1 MGCYTTVWAQ
11 NGSFHWQRIRPWKN
25 MSRLFGIGFAVFV
38 IAVGVAAFGQN
49 AVRSAESSTISDWHA
64 MGKSPCAW
72 SEALEK
78 ADHSLDIPRMI
89 DLLKQGG
96 FRCHA
101 MPIIAGPP
109 YSWAEFQQL
118 VAAANAAGIDEW
130 PVLIPPTEGS
140 SAPYKHDFES
150 WMQALAKLSVRY
162 PHLRGANVD
171 DLDQGENAKLFSRD
185 YICRVYKA
193 KQAINP
199 KLLFVPTIYS
209 LDRAFADRMSGC
221 VDGVWLWWSKL
232 DTISGLAASLQQA
245 KAAAAGR
252 FPVYGGVYAHWTS
265 WHKQGPPTA
274 SVFQQTLRLTC
285 ELADGAV
292 MWKIL
297 LQPPD
302 PLLRIARSFTADGAS
317 SMAGRCGNSGSGI
330 GQLQ

>member
-1 MGCYTTVWAQ
+1 
-11 NGSFHWQRIRPWKN
+11 
-25 MSRLFGIGFAVFV
+25 MSRLFGIGFAVLV

-72 SEALEK
+72 SEAIEK

>member
-1 MGCYTTVWAQ
+1 
-11 NGSFHWQRIRPWKN
+11 
-25 MSRLFGIGFAVFV
+25 MSRLFGIGFAVLV

-72 SEALEK
+72 SEAIEK

-274 SVFQQTLRLTC
+274 SIFQQTLRLTC

>member
-1 MGCYTTVWAQ
+1 
-11 NGSFHWQRIRPWKN
+11 
-25 MSRLFGIGFAVFV
+25 
-38 IAVGVAAFGQN
+38 
-49 AVRSAESSTISDWHA
+49 
-64 MGKSPCAW
+64 
-72 SEALEK
+72 
-78 ADHSLDIPRMI
+78 
-89 DLLKQGG
+89 
-96 FRCHA
+96 
-101 MPIIAGPP
+101 
-109 YSWAEFQQL
+109 
-118 VAAANAAGIDEW
+118 
-130 PVLIPPTEGS
+130 VLIPPTEGS

-150 WMQALAKLSVRY
+150 WMQALAKLSLRY

>member
-150 WMQALAKLSVRY
+150 WMQALAKLSLRY

>member
-1 MGCYTTVWAQ
+1 
-11 NGSFHWQRIRPWKN
+11 

-72 SEALEK
+72 SEAIEK

>member
-1 MGCYTTVWAQ
+1 
-11 NGSFHWQRIRPWKN
+11 
-25 MSRLFGIGFAVFV
+25 MSRLFGIGFAVLV

-72 SEALEK
+72 SEAIEK

-150 WMQALAKLSVRY
+150 WMQALAKLSLRY
-162 PHLRGANVD
+162 PHLRGANID
-171 DLDQGENAKLFSRD
+171 DLDQRENAKLFTHD

-199 KLLFVPTIYS
+199 KLLFVPTIYG
-209 LDRAFADRMSGC
+209 LDRTFADRMSGC

-232 DTISGLAASLQQA
+232 DTVSGLAASLQQA
-245 KAAAAGR
+245 NTAAAGR
-252 FPVYGGVYAHWTS
+252 FPIYGGVYAHWTS
-265 WHKQGPPTA
+265 WHKQGPPSA
-274 SVFQQTLRLTC
+274 EIFEQTLRQTC
-285 ELADGAV
+285 QLADGAI
-292 MWKIL
+292 MWKIS
-297 LQPPD
+297 LQSSD
-302 PLLRIARSFTADGAS
+302 PLLKISRSFIPDGAS
-317 SMAGRCGNSGSGI
+317 SMAGRCGNHGSGTERS
-330 GQLQ
+330 Q